1 MKYRV
6 LSAFGLALSAPL
18 WACSSSTSGGN
29 ANVIGAHALILMDE
43 LPGDGTL
50 ADPSADASTV
60 VAATARGA
68 HRA

>member
-1 MKYRV
+1 VAAMVNEGPLPAGRAAAV
-6 LSAFGLALSAPL
+6 VRRLARA
-18 WACSSSTSGGN
+18 GGRE
-29 ANVIGAHALILMDE
+29 AEQPAVE
-43 LPGDGTL
+43 PS